1 MSSIHRQSSLLHR
14 SHTPSPA
21 SAEVPEFHSHTSFPD
36 AHNIRPYTTSSVEVV
51 ASRRSVGLAPAVL
64 GPVLALAVVV
74 IAISVSERASE
85 PSIAS
90 SAGILAALIT
100 IVFPWPQLVRGLRL
114 RTAEGVS
121 GSSWLM
127 MFFAMSGWALYGVEH
142 SDRYQQVSAA
152 LTLPAVCGVLFIIH
166 RSHGISATHAGLTVA
181 ALGLGVATVALG
193 GEIGSAVVVIGT
205 CLLIGSTALASVM
218 TSIPVG
224 FSSATLNISS
234 LAQAA
239 WLLHSCLFGKWIVAT
254 HAILVIVFN
263 AVVIFAAQR
272 RLQHQPQ
279 RVLTLV
285 N

>member
-14 SHTPSPA
+14 SHTPSPG
-21 SAEVPEFHSHTSFPD
+21 SADVSEFHSCTPFSGF
-36 AHNIRPYTTSSVEVV
+36 HNTRPSTTSRLKVGV
-51 ASRRSVGLAPAVL
+51 ARQSVGLAPVVL

-74 IAISVSERASE
+74 IAISVSGRASE

-100 IVFPWPQLVRGLRL
+100 IVFPWPQLVRGIRL

-166 RSHGISATHAGLTVA
+166 RSHGIPVKQAGLTVA

-218 TSIPVG
+218 SSIPIG

-239 WLLHSCLFGKWIVAT
+239 WLLHSFLFGKWIVVA
-254 HAILVIVFN
+254 HAVLVIVFN
-263 AVVIFAAQR
+263 AVVIFSAQQ
-272 RLQHQPQ
+272 RLQRQPQ

>member
-1 MSSIHRQSSLLHR
+1 MS
-14 SHTPSPA
+14 
-21 SAEVPEFHSHTSFPD
+21 EFHSHTTFSG
-36 AHNIRPYTTSSVEVV
+36 AHNTRPYTTPRLEVGI
-51 ASRRSVGLAPAVL
+51 ARQSVGLAPAVL
-64 GPVLALAVVV
+64 GPVLALAA
-74 IAISVSERASE
+74 IAIAILVSGRAAE
-85 PSIAS
+85 PSVAS
-90 SAGILAALIT
+90 SAGIVAALIT
-100 IVFPWPQLVRGLRL
+100 ITFPWPQLVRGIRL

-127 MFFAMSGWALYGVEH
+127 MFFAMSGWALYGIEH
-142 SDRYQQVSAA
+142 SDRYQQMSAV

-166 RSHGISATHAGLTVA
+166 RSHGISATHAGLTVT

-193 GEIGSAVVVIGT
+193 GEIGSAIVVIGT

>member
-1 MSSIHRQSSLLHR
+1 MSLIHRQSSLLHR
-14 SHTPSPA
+14 SHTPSPT
-21 SAEVPEFHSHTSFPD
+21 SADVSEFHSHTTFSG
-36 AHNIRPYTTSSVEVV
+36 AHNTRPYTTPRLEVGI
-51 ASRRSVGLAPAVL
+51 ARQSVGLAPAVL
-64 GPVLALAVVV
+64 GPVLALAA
-74 IAISVSERASE
+74 IAIAILVSGRAAE
-85 PSIAS
+85 PSVAS
-90 SAGILAALIT
+90 SAGIVAALIT
-100 IVFPWPQLVRGLRL
+100 ITFPWPQLVRGIRL

-127 MFFAMSGWALYGVEH
+127 MFFAMSGWALYGIEH
-142 SDRYQQVSAA
+142 SDRYQQMSAV

-166 RSHGISATHAGLTVA
+166 RSHGISATHAGLTVT

-193 GEIGSAVVVIGT
+193 GEIGSAIVVIGT

>member
-1 MSSIHRQSSLLHR
+1 MSQLGSRKAFS
-14 SHTPSPA
+14 
-21 SAEVPEFHSHTSFPD
+21 E
-36 AHNIRPYTTSSVEVV
+36 AHNTRLYIASHIEVGV
-51 ASRRSVGLAPAVL
+51 ARRFVGLAPAAL
-64 GPVLALAVVV
+64 GPVIALAAVV
-74 IAISVSERASE
+74 ITILVSGRAAE
-85 PSIAS
+85 PSIATN
-90 SAGILAALIT
+90 AGIVAALIT
-100 IVFPWPQLVRGLRL
+100 IVFPWPQLVRGIRL

-127 MFFAMSGWALYGVEH
+127 LFFAMSGWALFGIAH
-142 SDRYQQVSAA
+142 SDRYQQISAA

-166 RSHGISATHAGLTVA
+166 RSHGISAKQAGLTVA

-239 WLLHSCLFGKWIVAT
+239 WLLHSCLFGKWIVAA
-254 HAILVIVFN
+254 HAVLVIVFN
-263 AVVIFAAQR
+263 AVVIFAAQQ
-272 RLQHQPQ
+272 RLHRQPQ
-279 RVLTLV
+279 RVLASV
-285 N
+285 S

>member
-1 MSSIHRQSSLLHR
+1 MSSALQQSALLHR
-14 SHTPSPA
+14 SDTPAPTSPDMDQLA
-21 SAEVPEFHSHTSFPD
+21 CRRAFPE
-36 AHNIRPYTTSSVEVV
+36 AHNTRPHIASHIEV
-51 ASRRSVGLAPAVL
+51 SIPRLFVGLAPTAL
-64 GPVLALAVVV
+64 GPVLASVAV
-74 IAISVSERASE
+74 AITVMVSGRVSE
-85 PSIAS
+85 PSIATS
-90 SAGILAALIT
+90 SGIVAALIT
-100 IVFPWPQLVRGLRL
+100 IAFPWPQLVRSIRL

-127 MFFAMSGWALYGVEH
+127 LFFAMSGWALYGIER
-142 SDRYQQVSAA
+142 SDRYQQISAA

-166 RSHGISATHAGLTVA
+166 RSHGISVKQAGLTVA
-181 ALGLGVATVALG
+181 ALSLGVATVALG

-205 CLLIGSTALASVM
+205 CLLVGSTALASVM

-239 WLLHSCLFGKWIVAT
+239 WLLHSCLFGKWIVAA
-254 HAILVIVFN
+254 HAVLVIVFN
-263 AVVIFAAQR
+263 AVVIFAAQQQLR
-272 RLQHQPQ
+272 RQPQ

>member
-14 SHTPSPA
+14 SHMPSPA
-21 SAEVPEFHSHTSFPD
+21 SAEVPEFHSHTPFPD
-36 AHNIRPYTTSSVEVV
+36 AHNIQPYTTSRLEVGV
-51 ASRRSVGLAPAVL
+51 DRHFVGLGPAAL
-64 GPVLALAVVV
+64 GPIIALAAV
-74 IAISVSERASE
+74 AIIILVSGRPAE

-100 IVFPWPQLVRGLRL
+100 IVFPWPQLVRGIRL
-114 RTAEGVS
+114 RTAKGVS

-127 MFFAMSGWALYGVEH
+127 LFFAMSGWALYGIEH
-142 SDRYQQVSAA
+142 SDRYQQISAA

-239 WLLHSCLFGKWIVAT
+239 WLLHSCLFGKWIVAA
-254 HAILVIVFN
+254 HAVLVIVFN
-263 AVVIFAAQR
+263 AVVIFAAQQ
-272 RLQHQPQ
+272 RLLRQPQ
-279 RVLTLV
+279 QVLTLV
-285 N
+285 S

>member
-21 SAEVPEFHSHTSFPD
+21 SAEAPEFHSHTPFPD
-36 AHNIRPYTTSSVEVV
+36 AHNIRPYTTSRLEVGV
-51 ASRRSVGLAPAVL
+51 DRHFVGLGPAAL
-64 GPVLALAVVV
+64 GPLIALAAVA
-74 IAISVSERASE
+74 IAISVSGRAAE
-85 PSIAS
+85 PTIATN
-90 SAGILAALIT
+90 AGILSALIT
-100 IVFPWPQLVRGLRL
+100 IVFPWPQLVRGIKL

-142 SDRYQQVSAA
+142 SDRYQQISAA

-166 RSHGISATHAGLTVA
+166 RSHGISAKQAGLTVA

-285 N
+285 S

>member
-21 SAEVPEFHSHTSFPD
+21 SAEVPELHSPTPFSS
-36 AHNIRPYTTSSVEVV
+36 AHNIRPATTSRLEVG
-51 ASRRSVGLAPAVL
+51 ADRHFVGLGPAAL
-64 GPVLALAVVV
+64 GPVIALAAVV
-74 IAISVSERASE
+74 ITILVSGRAAE

-100 IVFPWPQLVRGLRL
+100 IVFPWPQLVRGIRL

-127 MFFAMSGWALYGVEH
+127 LFFAMSSWALYGIEH

-166 RSHGISATHAGLTVA
+166 RSHGISATHAGLTVT

-218 TSIPVG
+218 SSIPVG

-239 WLLHSCLFGKWIVAT
+239 WLLHSCLFGKWIVAA

-272 RLQHQPQ
+272 RLQHQPP
-279 RVLTLV
+279 RILTLV

>member
-21 SAEVPEFHSHTSFPD
+21 SAEAPEFHSHTPFSG
-36 AHNIRPYTTSSVEVV
+36 AHNIRPVTTSILEVGV
-51 ASRRSVGLAPAVL
+51 ARHLVGLAPAVL
-64 GPVLALAVVV
+64 GPVLALAVVA

-100 IVFPWPQLVRGLRL
+100 IAFPWPQLVRGIKL

-142 SDRYQQVSAA
+142 SDRYQQISAA

-166 RSHGISATHAGLTVA
+166 RSHGISVKQAGLTVA
-181 ALGLGVATVALG
+181 ALSLGVATVALG

-205 CLLIGSTALASVM
+205 CLLVGSTALASVM

-239 WLLHSCLFGKWIVAT
+239 WLLHSCLFGKWIVAA
-254 HAILVIVFN
+254 HAVLVIVFN
-263 AVVIFAAQR
+263 AAVIFAAQQQLR
-272 RLQHQPQ
+272 RQPQ